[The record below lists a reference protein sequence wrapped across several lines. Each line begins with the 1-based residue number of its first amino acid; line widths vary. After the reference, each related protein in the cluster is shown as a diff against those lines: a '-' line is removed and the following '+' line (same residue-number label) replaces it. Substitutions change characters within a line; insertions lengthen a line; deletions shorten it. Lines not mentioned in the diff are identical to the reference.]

1 MNQTVNILGII
12 FSIFAIVSM
21 VMIFDFNRANSGI
34 AFALFITALPV
45 ATLTAFFM
53 QFIKER

>member
-1 MNQTVNILGII
+1 MNQGVNILGII
-12 FSIFAIVSM
+12 FSILAIIAMVS
-21 VMIFDFNRANSGI
+21 IFEFNKANSGL
-34 AFALFITALPV
+34 AFALFIIALPV